1 MNQPF
6 AGFASRPDC
15 HIAARP
21 DLHRVSQETSRLG
34 NGDNV
39 RKSLYGISGPL
50 CLAHKPNNM
59 SENRV
64 TADALRFHDKAPGY
78 RLPCRL

>member
-1 MNQPF
+1 MATTF
-6 AGFASRPDC
+6 
-15 HIAARP
+15 
-21 DLHRVSQETSRLG
+21 
-34 NGDNV
+34 

-59 SENRV
+59 SDNRV